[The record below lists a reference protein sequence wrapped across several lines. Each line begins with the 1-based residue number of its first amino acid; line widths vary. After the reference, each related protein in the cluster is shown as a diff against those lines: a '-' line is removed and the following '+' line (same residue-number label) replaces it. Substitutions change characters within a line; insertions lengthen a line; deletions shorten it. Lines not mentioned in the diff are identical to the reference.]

1 MAAAKPKL
9 IKEQEEQD
17 QTKKTKKPHITVYTN
32 DAIPI
37 NWSATDDEALLNEIL
52 GQARNFLNAAE
63 LAPSDL
69 REIMSIAEQAMRRKR
84 INSMGYDT
92 APVAEIARQ
101 ANKREEEDDDAPKV
115 PIVRLHPDQKADAL

>member
-1 MAAAKPKL
+1 MATAKPKL
-9 IKEQEEQD
+9 IEEQEQG
-17 QTKKTKKPHITVYTN
+17 QNKKRKKPHITVYTN
-32 DAIPI
+32 EVIPI

-52 GQARNFLNAAE
+52 GQAREFLKAEE

-69 REIMSIAEQAMRRKR
+69 REIMVIAEQAMRRKR

-101 ANKREEEDDDAPKV
+101 ATKREEQDDDAPKV